1 MKMDFV
7 SIIAD
12 TVASAG
18 QSRGGMTVLLIYVL
32 LFAGMW
38 FLLIAPQRKRQKNHQ
53 KMINTLEVGDKVVTT
68 SGVIGTI
75 ANVKKN
81 RFVVKISDNTK
92 IEMFRSYIQA
102 KLDES
107 DKEEVKAQ

>member
-12 TVASAG
+12 TAAGAG